1 MDTSMMIQFSNLIIP
16 AIIFYIIMTGLSQKK
31 DVYRSF
37 TKGAQDGV
45 QTVMGILPTLI
56 GLMVAVGV
64 LRASGFL
71 DFVGSLL
78 GKLCGDF
85 PQELVSLFLI
95 KAFSS
100 SAATG
105 LLLDIYKEY
114 GTDSFAGIV
123 ASLALSSTETIFY
136 TMSVYFMS
144 VKVTKTRWTL
154 SGALVSTIAGILASI
169 MFART
174 IMFGT

>member
-1 MDTSMMIQFSNLIIP
+1 MQANVMVHLSNIIIP
-16 AIIFYIIMTGLSQKK
+16 ALIFYVVMTGLAQKK
-31 DVYRSF
+31 DIYRSF

-45 QTVMGILPTLI
+45 QTVIGILPTLI

-71 DFVGSLL
+71 DFLGSFFSKVL
-78 GKLCGDF
+78 GDF
-85 PQELVSLFLI
+85 PQELVSLFFV

-114 GTDSFAGIV
+114 GTDSYAGIV
-123 ASLALSSTETIFY
+123 ASLALSSTETVFY
-136 TMSVYFMS
+136 TMSVYFMT

-154 SGALVSTIAGILASI
+154 PGALISTIAGIFASI
-169 MFART
+169 FLAGGM
-174 IMFGT
+174 

>member
-1 MDTSMMIQFSNLIIP
+1 MVHLSNIIIP
-16 AIIFYIIMTGLSQKK
+16 ALIFYIVMTGLTQKK
-31 DVYRSF
+31 DIYKSF

-45 QTVMGILPTLI
+45 QTVWGILPTLI

-71 DFVGSLL
+71 DFL
-78 GKLCGDF
+78 GNLSGNVFGDF
-85 PQELVSLFLI
+85 PKELISLFLV

-114 GTDSFAGIV
+114 GTDSYAGLV

-136 TMSVYFMS
+136 TMSVYFMT

-154 SGALVSTIAGILASI
+154 SGALISTAAGTIASIFLA
-169 MFART
+169 
-174 IMFGT
+174 

>member
-1 MDTSMMIQFSNLIIP
+1 MVHLSNILIP
-16 AIIFYIIMTGLSQKK
+16 ALIFYIIMTGLTQKK
-31 DVYRSF
+31 NIYQSF
-37 TKGAQDGV
+37 TKGAKDGV
-45 QTVMGILPTLI
+45 ETVLGILPTLI

-71 DFVGSLL
+71 DFLGRLFGWLL
-78 GKLCGDF
+78 GDF
-85 PQELVSLFLI
+85 PQELVSLFLV

-114 GTDSFAGIV
+114 GTDSYAGLV
-123 ASLALSSTETIFY
+123 ASLALSSTETVFY
-136 TMSVYFMS
+136 TMSVYFMA

-154 SGALVSTIAGILASI
+154 PGALISTIAGILASI
-169 MFART
+169 LLAKKM
-174 IMFGT
+174 

>member
-1 MDTSMMIQFSNLIIP
+1 MAQLSNIIIP
-16 AIIFYIIMTGLSQKK
+16 ALIFYVVMTGLVQKK
-31 DVYRSF
+31 DIYRSF
-37 TKGAQDGV
+37 IKGAQDGV
-45 QTVMGILPTLI
+45 QTVIGILPTLI

-71 DFVGSLL
+71 DFLGGLL
-78 GKLCGDF
+78 GKILGDF

-114 GTDSFAGIV
+114 GTDSYAGLV

-136 TMSVYFMS
+136 TMSVYFMTI
-144 VKVTKTRWTL
+144 KVTKTRWTL
-154 SGALVSTIAGILASI
+154 PGALISTIAGIVASI
-169 MFART
+169 FLAGKM
-174 IMFGT
+174 

>member
-1 MDTSMMIQFSNLIIP
+1 MNTNVMVHLSNIIIP
-16 AIIFYIIMTGLSQKK
+16 ALIFYVVMTGLTQKK
-31 DVYRSF
+31 DIYRSF

-45 QTVMGILPTLI
+45 QTVIGILPTLI

-71 DFVGSLL
+71 DFMGRMFGQFL
-78 GKLCGDF
+78 GDF

-114 GTDSFAGIV
+114 GTDSYAGLV

-136 TMSVYFMS
+136 TMSVYFMTI
-144 VKVTKTRWTL
+144 KVTKTRWTL
-154 SGALVSTIAGILASI
+154 PGALISTIAGILASI
-169 MFART
+169 FLAGKM
-174 IMFGT
+174 